1 MLADLLAA
9 YGLEASDV
17 EPEALARVRD
27 PEHDVEGL
35 RRVVRMA
42 ATNRELRRVGL
53 PPLLL
58 APQKN
63 EAVNDAQLARAAEAR
78 AALQV
83 RNAAESEAIEAC
95 GLTPQQFDQTL
106 RGTYGVVVGLPI
118 SEHVYRRAMHACRSK
133 SARAC
138 GDSEEAVSAYMRLT
152 LRRMA
157 ERALRTNKTHLK

>member
-1 MLADLLAA
+1 MLAGLLEA
-9 YGLEASDV
+9 YGLEPSDV

-27 PEHDVEGL
+27 PEHDAEGL

-58 APQKN
+58 APQD
-63 EAVNDAQLARAAEAR
+63 EAVDDAQLCRAAETR

-83 RNAAESEAIEAC
+83 RNAEEREAIEAC
-95 GLTPQQFDQTL
+95 GLTARQFDQTL
-106 RGTYGVVVGLPI
+106 RGTFGVVVGLPI
-118 SEHVYRRAMHACRSK
+118 NESAYRRAMLACRSK
-133 SARAC
+133 AARAC
-138 GDSEEAVSAYMRLT
+138 GENEEAVRAYMRRI

-157 ERALRTNKTHLK
+157 ERALRKNKTHLK